1 MPRVSVRAI
10 IYMTL
15 SSLCFVLAELISAR
29 FIHGISQVQLVWGR
43 YAFHLLFMVTVLG
56 PRYKKKL
63 IATKHLKLHIIRSL
77 TMFVMPF
84 GFILAF
90 AARTPA
96 RDVWP
101 VYWLSPLIMLMLSTM
116 VLHERVGIVR
126 WVASVVGFAAI
137 LLIYRPDR
145 SILSPVSLLG
155 LASGIAV
162 SLHLMFSRILR
173 DDHPLTSLFHTAL
186 WVFVVVTFI
195 VPFFWNPPTLSDIIG
210 IVLIG
215 FVAGFGL
222 LVLARSS
229 ELMPLSVVA
238 YFSYTDPV
246 WALILNIVLF
256 GILPGKGELLG
267 ALIITA
273 IAIFLLYYETNH
285 APAYTESAA
294 EVLNPVS

>member
-1 MPRVSVRAI
+1 MPRVSIRAI

-15 SSLCFVLAELISAR
+15 SSLCFVLAEIISAR
-29 FIHGISQVQLVWGR
+29 FVHGISQVQLVWGR
-43 YAFHLLFMVTVLG
+43 YAFHLLFMLTVLG
-56 PRYKKKL
+56 PRYKKRL
-63 IATKHLKLHIIRSL
+63 VATKHLKLHIIRSL

-84 GFILAF
+84 GFILAL
-90 AARTPA
+90 AARMPVH
-96 RDVWP
+96 DVWP
-101 VYWLSPLIMLMLSTM
+101 AYWLSPLIMLMLSTV

-126 WVASVVGFAAI
+126 WVATIAGFAAI

-145 SILSPVSLLG
+145 SILNPASLLG
-155 LASGIAV
+155 LASGVAI

-173 DDHPLTSLFHTAL
+173 DDHPLTSLFHTGL

-215 FVAGFGL
+215 FIGGVGL

-229 ELMPLSVVA
+229 ELMPMPVVA
-238 YFSYTDPV
+238 YFSYTDPI

-256 GILPGKGELLG
+256 GILPGKAELLG
-267 ALIITA
+267 SLIIA
-273 IAIFLLYYETNH
+273 GIAIFMLYYETSH
-285 APAYTESAA
+285 APANQTSR
-294 EVLNPVS
+294 